1 MICDFSVQLI
11 AKRLR
16 KSQTERHFKVYI
28 ESLYSVEPNIIWLK
42 ASADNLGFLEID
54 TKINVIFNN
63 LYHL

>member
-28 ESLYSVEPNIIWLK
+28 ESLYSVEPNIIWLI

-54 TKINVIFNN
+54 TKISVIFNN
-63 LYHL
+63 L

>member
-16 KSQTERHFKVYI
+16 KSQTERHFKVYM
-28 ESLYSVEPNIIWLK
+28 ESLYSVEPNIIRLK

>member
-1 MICDFSVQLI
+1 M
-11 AKRLR
+11 
-16 KSQTERHFKVYI
+16 
-28 ESLYSVEPNIIWLK
+28 ESLYSFEPNIIWFK

>member
-16 KSQTERHFKVYI
+16 KSQTERHFKVYM
-28 ESLYSVEPNIIWLK
+28 ESLYSVEPNIIWLI

-54 TKINVIFNN
+54 TKISVIFNN
-63 LYHL
+63 L

>member
-16 KSQTERHFKVYI
+16 KSQTERHFKVYM
-28 ESLYSVEPNIIWLK
+28 ESLYSFEPNIIWSI

-54 TKINVIFNN
+54 TKISVIFNN
-63 LYHL
+63 L

>member
-1 MICDFSVQLI
+1 M
-11 AKRLR
+11 
-16 KSQTERHFKVYI
+16 
-28 ESLYSVEPNIIWLK
+28 ESLYSVEPNIIRLK

>member
-16 KSQTERHFKVYI
+16 KSQTERHFKVYM
-28 ESLYSVEPNIIWLK
+28 ESLYSFEPNIIWLI

-54 TKINVIFNN
+54 TKISVIFNN
-63 LYHL
+63 L